1 MQGFEGIWIPLVTP
15 FAGDRAER
23 VDHEALRRL
32 VGRLAGQGVAGFV
45 ACGSTGE
52 AAALDDAEQLAVL
65 RTTVDAAAGLPV
77 MMGLSAVMPREAITA
92 MRRCEGVPVAGFL
105 VTAPPYV
112 RPSQRGVHDFFVAVA
127 DAAPAPL
134 VLYDI
139 PARTGVRIET
149 ATMLA
154 LADHPAIAA
163 VKDCSGDADH
173 LEAILAD
180 GRLQVLAGDDHR
192 LFATLCAGGSG
203 AIAASAHL
211 RPELFVALHR
221 LLADGALPEARTL
234 WRSLWPLTK
243 ALFDEPNPAPLKA
256 ALADAIGLPGAL
268 RAPMTAAGGVTRERL
283 RALLTALPAADE
295 AQPERPQRSLR

>member
-15 FAGDRAER
+15 FAGECAERGAER
-23 VDHEALRRL
+23 VDHGALRRL
-32 VGRLAGQGVAGFV
+32 VGHLAAHGVAGFV

-52 AAALDDAEQLAVL
+52 AGALDEAEQHAVL
-65 RTTVDAAAGLPV
+65 RTAVDAAAGLPV
-77 MMGLSAVMPREAITA
+77 VMGVSAVTPREAIAA

-112 RPSQRGVHDFFVAVA
+112 RPSQQGVQDFFLAVA

-154 LADHPAIAA
+154 LAAHPAIVA

-173 LEAILAD
+173 VEAILAD
-180 GRLQVLAGDDHR
+180 GRLQLLAGDDHR
-192 LFATLCAGGSG
+192 MFTTLCAGGSG

-211 RPELFVALHR
+211 RPDLFVALHR
-221 LLADGALPEARTL
+221 LLAAGALHEARAL
-234 WRSLWPLTK
+234 WRALWPLTK
-243 ALFDEPNPAPLKA
+243 ALFDEPNPAPVKA
-256 ALADAIGLPGAL
+256 ALATALALPGVL
-268 RAPMTAAGGVTRERL
+268 RAPMTPAGAANRGRVQ
-283 RALLTALPAADE
+283 ALLSGLPPAL
-295 AQPERPQRSLR
+295 R

>member
-23 VDHEALRRL
+23 VDHDALRRL
-32 VGRLAGQGVAGFV
+32 VGRLAVPGIAGFV

-52 AAALDDAEQLAVL
+52 AGALDEGEQLAVL
-65 RTTVDAAAGLPV
+65 RTTVDAAGGLPV
-77 MMGLSAVMPREAITA
+77 VMGVSAVTPREAIAA
-92 MRRCEGVPVAGFL
+92 MRRCEGVPLAGVL

-149 ATMLA
+149 QTLLA
-154 LADHPAIAA
+154 LAAHPAIAA

-192 LFATLCAGGSG
+192 LFSTLCAGGSG

-211 RPELFVALHR
+211 WPERFVELHR
-221 LLADGALPEARTL
+221 LTAAGALLEARAL
-234 WRSLWPLTK
+234 WRRLWPLTK
-243 ALFDEPNPAPLKA
+243 ALFAEPNPAPLKG
-256 ALADAIGLPGAL
+256 ALAASVGLPGAL
-268 RAPMTAAGGVTRERL
+268 RAPMTPAARETVECVRALLSAPGAAAGGRE
-283 RALLTALPAADE
+283 A
-295 AQPERPQRSLR
+295 S